1 MTWSAQRAGLGLA
14 RLGKCSAE
22 KERDAA
28 AAAQKS
34 KVTHRAL
41 PSFPSSA
48 TSPAAAMKASSFQLS
63 NVLGSVYQ
71 RGPLAFSPDGRVLVS
86 PTGNRVSLVE
96 LHSQRSRTLPMQTR
110 KPIALV
116 ALCPPRPHIAL
127 VVDVDGRA
135 QLLNINAGATL
146 APTPCTVI
154 TAPCPTLT
162 RPVPRNR
169 HATSP
174 GTATLCNPA
183 PMPSSAWTGHT
194 PQCSMKLPASAPRS
208 GSAANEIS
216 STSQ

>member
-1 MTWSAQRAGLGLA
+1 
-14 RLGKCSAE
+14 
-22 KERDAA
+22 
-28 AAAQKS
+28 
-34 KVTHRAL
+34 
-41 PSFPSSA
+41 
-48 TSPAAAMKASSFQLS
+48 MKASSFQLS

-146 APTPCTVI
+146 AHVSFGGAVRAAQFSPDGRFLAVALGSQVKVWRTPN
-154 TAPCPTLT
+154 TLA
-162 RPVPRNR
+162 REF
-169 HATSP
+169 SP
-174 GTATLCNPA
+174 FVLHRTY
-183 PMPSSAWTGHT
+183 TGHHDDVLSIQWNKDGT
-194 PQCSMKLPASAPRS
+194 
-208 GSAANEIS
+208 
-216 STSQ
+216 